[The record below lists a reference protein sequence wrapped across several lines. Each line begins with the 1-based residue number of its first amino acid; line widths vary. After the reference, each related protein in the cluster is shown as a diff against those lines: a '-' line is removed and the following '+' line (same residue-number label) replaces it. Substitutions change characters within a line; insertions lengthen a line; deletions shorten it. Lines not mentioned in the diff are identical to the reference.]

1 MTEFKYCVCC
11 ENEPAVCFNTEV
23 DAMKFARECADTC
36 SCVKVE
42 KSEIDEDGEILNTEV
57 VWTAECDDVTEKEI
71 VSDNEFDTEF
81 PVSDIENIDISD
93 DIDYDE
99 IAKQYKEDP
108 ADWIDNTKLI
118 KEAVDALEEN
128 ESEVECKCCF
138 ELFPKESCV
147 KTEKGYI
154 CKKCN
159 QELHSHQGTSL
170 DLIDSDPFSLDYE
183 DPRDFD
189 EPEEIEAKEEPVDA
203 NEVRKFEAGI
213 EEKIEEHINDRPAD
227 IESDQEY
234 QGTDNAVVDCKK
246 YTVVAH
252 SEDEKPVDCKL
263 EKPALEEPL
272 AGEEVD
278 TKLNEELKV
287 IIDFSDYKPWSGA
300 VDTYELIKDAD
311 KLDELEAYFEELYP
325 DGITATQIND
335 ILWFDGEEVL
345 KYLGLGDVEDE
356 EMDEALTEG
365 VLTEFTPIAPHPV
378 LYKEIDKAYGNNG
391 GFLVTKRR
399 KGKNEGEAAKKTNSI
414 TDAIKFVKELAKNKD
429 IAEIH
434 LQIVKTSKDILIYKD
449 GKETF
454 NKITEVGKNLQA
466 ENKTKVDGATIS
478 DIDELRDNT
487 KKALEKL
494 FATIANNYREPEQEK
509 IKEILQNYAKQL
521 RACTT
526 KEEIDNLK
534 AVKKAKAYIS
544 KLKTKAEYEAE
555 ETTNTESNDNVSTDN
570 TTSNTKIKTDAAA
583 AALKNA
589 YPNNDKQIRIV
600 LSMLKKANLTEDINE
615 NLEEDKKA
623 DELPVDPE
631 AAKLEVHTML
641 NDLVADEIEAIN
653 GYDDAKAQI
662 IDTPIDHKDS
672 ILDTIDHIKGEEQE
686 HIDELID
693 ATTEIPFDKEETHD
707 FAVEEEP
714 HDEPL
719 AEALSEDKLQAIEK
733 YLKSN
738 EVAYLNTE
746 WLDEGEHYTDE
757 VSAYLNYKNNKF
769 ALAISRYH
777 ASEDNNAEYP
787 ERHTEE
793 EEFSFESLADMYE
806 DEECKEILDRIYE
819 NNLDELAKSLAEE
832 THAQVAKPEGDQ
844 IAAYN
849 NALKYAKKENKPYIY
864 GYTNHTDKF
873 FALNLP
879 LKVTG
884 SPAHAEKEFRSKYKN
899 SRVVYVAYP
908 DKDFIDENLKEDKKV
923 DKLPV
928 DPDAAKLNVHTML
941 NDLVADEIEAINGY
955 EDAKSEIVDTP
966 IDHKD
971 NILDTID
978 HIKGEEQEHI
988 DELINATT
996 EIPFDKE
1003 EEITAPEVEDPLN
1016 QDFPEVDE
1024 ESEEK
1029 SLTET
1034 KAKPEGNKVK
1044 SYNDGLKLAKL
1055 NSKPVI
1061 YGYTN
1066 SSYGNKFFALDDPII
1081 CDNVSDETKKFKQ
1094 QYKSCNVVY
1103 VAYPNDQFIED

>member
-1 MTEFKYCVCC
+1 MTEFKYCVHC
-11 ENEPAVCFNTEV
+11 ENEPAVCFDTEV
-23 DAMKFARECADTC
+23 EAMKFARECTGTC
-36 SCVKVE
+36 SCIKVE
-42 KSEIDEDGEILNTEV
+42 KSEIDEDGETLNNEV
-57 VWTAECDDVTEKEI
+57 IWAADCADVIEKETI
-71 VSDNEFDTEF
+71 SDNEFDTDF
-81 PVSDIENIDISD
+81 PASDIENIDISD

-99 IAKQYKEDP
+99 IAKQYKEGP
-108 ADWIDNTKLI
+108 ADWVDDSKLI

-138 ELFPKESCV
+138 DIFPKENCI

-159 QELHSHQGTSL
+159 QELHSHQGTNL

-189 EPEEIEAKEEPVDA
+189 EPEEIEVKEEPVDA
-203 NEVRKFEAGI
+203 NKVRKFEAGI

-227 IESDQEY
+227 IESDQVLY
-234 QGTDNAVVDCKK
+234 GTDNAVVDCKVAK
-246 YTVVAH
+246 VIAH
-252 SEDEKPVDCKL
+252 SEDEKPLDCKMK
-263 EKPALEEPL
+263 KPALEEPL
-272 AGEEVD
+272 AGEEVN

-287 IIDFSDYKPWSGA
+287 IVDFSDYKPWSGA

-325 DGITATQIND
+325 DGITTTQIND
-335 ILWFDGEEVL
+335 ILWFDSEEVL
-345 KYLGLGDVEDE
+345 KYLGLGDEEDE

-365 VLTEFTPIAPHPV
+365 VLTEFTPVAPHPV
-378 LYKEIDKAYGNNG
+378 LYKEIDKVYGNNG

-399 KGKNEGEAAKKTNSI
+399 KGKNESESAKKTNSI

-454 NKITEVGKNLQA
+454 NKIVEVGKNLQA
-466 ENKTKVDGATIS
+466 ENKTKVGGDTIS
-478 DIDELRDNT
+478 DIDEVRDNV
-487 KKALEKL
+487 KLSLEKL
-494 FATIANNYREPEQEK
+494 FASIAHNYKEAEREQ

-521 RACTT
+521 RTCTT
-526 KEEIDNLK
+526 KDEIIALD
-534 AVKKAKAYIS
+534 AVKKAKAEIS
-544 KLKTKAEYEAE
+544 KLKTEAEYEAE
-555 ETTNTESNDNVSTDN
+555 ETADKDTSSEETANKESNDNASTN
-570 TTSNTKIKTDAAA
+570 STTSTNKIKTDAAK

-653 GYDDAKAQI
+653 GYDNAKAQI
-662 IDTPIDHKDS
+662 IDTPIEHKDS
-672 ILDTIDHIKGEEQE
+672 ILDTIDHIKEEEQE

-693 ATTEIPFDKEETHD
+693 ATTEIPFDKEEAHD
-707 FAVEEEP
+707 FAVEEE
-714 HDEPL
+714 
-719 AEALSEDKLQAIEK
+719 
-733 YLKSN
+733 
-738 EVAYLNTE
+738 
-746 WLDEGEHYTDE
+746 
-757 VSAYLNYKNNKF
+757 
-769 ALAISRYH
+769 
-777 ASEDNNAEYP
+777 
-787 ERHTEE
+787 
-793 EEFSFESLADMYE
+793 
-806 DEECKEILDRIYE
+806 
-819 NNLDELAKSLAEE
+819 SLAED
-832 THAQVAKPEGDQ
+832 THAKYAKPEGDRV
-844 IAAYN
+844 AAYN
-849 NALKYAKKENKPYIY
+849 NALKYAKKENKPFIY
-864 GYTNHTDKF
+864 GYTNRAGKF
-873 FALNLP
+873 FAAETP
-879 LKVTG
+879 MKVKG
-884 SPAHAEKEFRSKYKN
+884 SPANAEKEFRSKYKN
-899 SRVVYVAYP
+899 CSVVYMVYP
-908 DKDFIDENLKEDKKV
+908 DKEFIDENLKEAKEV

-928 DPDAAKLNVHTML
+928 DPEAAKLNVHTML

-955 EDAKSEIVDTP
+955 EDAKSKIVDTP
-966 IDHKD
+966 IAHKD

-978 HIKGEEQEHI
+978 HIKEEEQEHI
-988 DELINATT
+988 DELIDAAT

-1003 EEITAPEVEDPLN
+1003 EETTVPEIEEPLN

-1024 ESEEK
+1024 DLDEK
-1029 SLTET
+1029 ILTET

-1066 SSYGNKFFALDDPII
+1066 SSYGNKFFALDEPIV
-1081 CDNVSDETKKFKQ
+1081 CDNVSDETKKFKK

-1103 VAYPNDQFIED
+1103 VAYPNDQFVED

>member
-1 MTEFKYCVCC
+1 MTEFKYCVHC
-11 ENEPAVCFNTEV
+11 ENEPAVCFDTEV
-23 DAMKFARECADTC
+23 DAMKFARDCTGTC
-36 SCVKVE
+36 SCIKVE
-42 KSEIDEDGEILNTEV
+42 KSEIDEDGETLNNEV
-57 VWTAECDDVTEKEI
+57 IWAADCDDIIEKETI
-71 VSDNEFDTEF
+71 SDNEFDTEF
-81 PVSDIENIDISD
+81 PASDIENIDISD

-99 IAKQYKEDP
+99 IAKQYKADP
-108 ADWIDNTKLI
+108 ADWIDDSKLI

-138 ELFPKESCV
+138 DIFPKENCI

-159 QELHSHQGTSL
+159 QELHSHQGTNL

-189 EPEEIEAKEEPVDA
+189 EPDEIEVKEEPVDA
-203 NEVRKFEAGI
+203 NKVRKFEAGI

-234 QGTDNAVVDCKK
+234 QGVDNAVVDCKK
-246 YTVVAH
+246 YTLVAH

-311 KLDELEAYFEELYP
+311 KLDELEFYLEELYP

-335 ILWFDGEEVL
+335 ILWFDSEEVL
-345 KYLGLGDVEDE
+345 KYLGLGDEEDE

-365 VLTEFTPIAPHPV
+365 VLTEFTPVAPHPI

-399 KGKNEGEAAKKTNSI
+399 KGKNESESAKKTNNI

-454 NKITEVGKNLQA
+454 NKIVEVGKNLQA
-466 ENKTKVDGATIS
+466 DNKTKVGGDTIS
-478 DIDELRDNT
+478 DIDEVRDNVRSS
-487 KKALEKL
+487 LEKL
-494 FATIANNYREPEQEK
+494 FANIANNYKEAEREQ

-521 RACTT
+521 RTCTT
-526 KEEIDNLK
+526 KDEIIALD
-534 AVKKAKAYIS
+534 AVKKAKTEIS

-555 ETTNTESNDNVSTDN
+555 ETAGKDISSEETANKETNDVASTDN
-570 TTSNTKIKTDAAA
+570 TASTVKIKTDTAK

-653 GYDDAKAQI
+653 GYDNAKAQI
-662 IDTPIDHKDS
+662 VDTPIEHKDS
-672 ILDTIDHIKGEEQE
+672 ILDTIDHIKEEEQE

-693 ATTEIPFDKEETHD
+693 ATTEIPFDKEEAHD
-707 FAVEEEP
+707 FAVEEE
-714 HDEPL
+714 
-719 AEALSEDKLQAIEK
+719 
-733 YLKSN
+733 
-738 EVAYLNTE
+738 
-746 WLDEGEHYTDE
+746 
-757 VSAYLNYKNNKF
+757 
-769 ALAISRYH
+769 
-777 ASEDNNAEYP
+777 
-787 ERHTEE
+787 
-793 EEFSFESLADMYE
+793 
-806 DEECKEILDRIYE
+806 
-819 NNLDELAKSLAEE
+819 SLAEE
-832 THAQVAKPEGDQ
+832 THAKYAKPEGDRV
-844 IAAYN
+844 AAYN
-849 NALKYAKKENKPYIY
+849 NALKYAKKENKPFIY
-864 GYTNHTDKF
+864 GYTNRAGKF
-873 FALNLP
+873 FAAETP
-879 LKVTG
+879 MKVKGNPTD
-884 SPAHAEKEFRSKYKN
+884 AEKEFRSKYKN
-899 SRVVYVAYP
+899 CSVVYMVYP
-908 DKDFIDENLKEDKKV
+908 DKDFIDENLKEAKKV
-923 DKLPV
+923 NELPV
-928 DPDAAKLNVHTML
+928 DPEAAKLNVHTML

-955 EDAKSEIVDTP
+955 EGAKSKIVDTP
-966 IDHKD
+966 IAHKD

-978 HIKGEEQEHI
+978 HIKEEEQEHI
-988 DELINATT
+988 DELIDAAT

-1003 EEITAPEVEDPLN
+1003 EETTVSEVEEPFN

-1024 ESEEK
+1024 ELDEK
-1029 SLTET
+1029 FLTET

-1066 SSYGNKFFALDDPII
+1066 SSYGNKFFALDEPIV

-1103 VAYPNDQFIED
+1103 VAYPNDQFVED

>member
-1 MTEFKYCVCC
+1 MTEFKYCVHC
-11 ENEPAVCFNTEV
+11 ENEPAVCFDTEV
-23 DAMKFARECADTC
+23 DAMKFARDCTGTC
-36 SCVKVE
+36 SCIKVE
-42 KSEIDEDGEILNTEV
+42 KSEIDEDGEILNNEV
-57 VWTAECDDVTEKEI
+57 IWTADCDDIIEKEI

-81 PVSDIENIDISD
+81 PASDIENINISD

-108 ADWIDNTKLI
+108 ADWIDDSKLI

-138 ELFPKESCV
+138 DIFPKENCI

-159 QELHSHQGTSL
+159 QELHSHQGTNL

-189 EPEEIEAKEEPVDA
+189 EPEEIEVKEEPVSA

-227 IESDQEY
+227 IESDQVLY
-234 QGTDNAVVDCKK
+234 GTDNAVVDCKVAK
-246 YTVVAH
+246 VIAH
-252 SEDEKPVDCKL
+252 SEDEKPLDCKMK
-263 EKPALEEPL
+263 KPALEEPL

-311 KLDELEAYFEELYP
+311 KLDELEFYLEELYP

-335 ILWFDGEEVL
+335 ILWFDSEEVL
-345 KYLGLGDVEDE
+345 KYLGLGDEEDE

-365 VLTEFTPIAPHPV
+365 VLTEFTPVAPHPI
-378 LYKEIDKAYGNNG
+378 LYKEIDKVYGNNG

-399 KGKNEGEAAKKTNSI
+399 KGKNESESAKKTNSI

-434 LQIVKTSKDILIYKD
+434 LQIVKTAKDILIYKD

-454 NKITEVGKNLQA
+454 NKIVEVGKNLQA
-466 ENKTKVDGATIS
+466 ENKTKVGGDTIS
-478 DIDELRDNT
+478 DIDEVRDNVRSS
-487 KKALEKL
+487 LEKL
-494 FATIANNYREPEQEK
+494 FANIAHNYKEAEQEQ

-526 KEEIDNLK
+526 KDEIITLD
-534 AVKKAKAYIS
+534 AIKKAKAEIS
-544 KLKTKAEYEAE
+544 KLKTAAEYEAE
-555 ETTNTESNDNVSTDN
+555 ETADKDTSSEETTNKETNDTASTDSA
-570 TTSNTKIKTDAAA
+570 TSTTKIKTDAAK

-615 NLEEDKKA
+615 NLEEAKKD

-653 GYDDAKAQI
+653 GYDNAKAQI
-662 IDTPIDHKDS
+662 VDTPIEHKDN
-672 ILDTIDHIKGEEQE
+672 ILDTIDHIKEEEQE

-693 ATTEIPFDKEETHD
+693 ATTEIPFDKEEAHD
-707 FAVEEEP
+707 FA
-714 HDEPL
+714 
-719 AEALSEDKLQAIEK
+719 
-733 YLKSN
+733 
-738 EVAYLNTE
+738 
-746 WLDEGEHYTDE
+746 
-757 VSAYLNYKNNKF
+757 
-769 ALAISRYH
+769 
-777 ASEDNNAEYP
+777 
-787 ERHTEE
+787 TEE
-793 EEFSFESLADMYE
+793 E
-806 DEECKEILDRIYE
+806 
-819 NNLDELAKSLAEE
+819 SLAED
-832 THAQVAKPEGDQ
+832 THAKYAKPEGDR

-849 NALKYAKKENKPYIY
+849 NALKYAKKENKPFIY
-864 GYTNHTDKF
+864 GYTNRAGKF
-873 FALNLP
+873 FAAEAP
-879 LKVTG
+879 MRVTG
-884 SPAHAEKEFRSKYKN
+884 SPANAEKEFRSKYKN
-899 SRVVYVAYP
+899 CSVVYMVYP
-908 DKDFIDENLKEDKKV
+908 DKEFIDENLKEDKKV
-923 DKLPV
+923 NKLPV
-928 DPDAAKLNVHTML
+928 DSEAAKLNVHTML

-955 EDAKSEIVDTP
+955 EDAKSEIVNTP
-966 IDHKD
+966 IAHKD

-978 HIKGEEQEHI
+978 HIKEEEQEHI
-988 DELINATT
+988 DELIDAAT

-1003 EEITAPEVEDPLN
+1003 DETSVPEVEEPFN

-1024 ESEEK
+1024 ELDEK
-1029 SLTET
+1029 ILTET

-1044 SYNDGLKLAKL
+1044 SYNDGLKVAKL

-1066 SSYGNKFFALDDPII
+1066 SSYGNKFFALDNPII
-1081 CDNVSDETKKFKQ
+1081 CDNVSDETKKFRQ

>member
-1 MTEFKYCVCC
+1 M
-11 ENEPAVCFNTEV
+11 
-23 DAMKFARECADTC
+23 
-36 SCVKVE
+36 
-42 KSEIDEDGEILNTEV
+42 
-57 VWTAECDDVTEKEI
+57 
-71 VSDNEFDTEF
+71 
-81 PVSDIENIDISD
+81 SDIENIDISD

-99 IAKQYKEDP
+99 IAKQYKEDQ
-108 ADWIDNTKLI
+108 ADWIDDNKLI
-118 KEAVDALEEN
+118 KEAVNALEEN

-159 QELHSHQGTSL
+159 QELHSHQGASL

-189 EPEEIEAKEEPVDA
+189 ELEEVEVKDEPVNA
-203 NEVRKFEAGI
+203 NEVRKH
-213 EEKIEEHINDRPAD
+213 EKAI
-227 IESDQEY
+227 
-234 QGTDNAVVDCKK
+234 
-246 YTVVAH
+246 
-252 SEDEKPVDCKL
+252 
-263 EKPALEEPL
+263 
-272 AGEEVD
+272 
-278 TKLNEELKV
+278 NEELKV

-356 EMDEALTEG
+356 E
-365 VLTEFTPIAPHPV
+365 
-378 LYKEIDKAYGNNG
+378 
-391 GFLVTKRR
+391 
-399 KGKNEGEAAKKTNSI
+399 
-414 TDAIKFVKELAKNKD
+414 
-429 IAEIH
+429 
-434 LQIVKTSKDILIYKD
+434 
-449 GKETF
+449 
-454 NKITEVGKNLQA
+454 
-466 ENKTKVDGATIS
+466 
-478 DIDELRDNT
+478 IDESIKEHINDRPADIESDQEYQGVDNAVVDC
-487 KKALEKL
+487 KKYTVVAHSEDEKPVDCKLKKPALEKPL
-494 FATIANNYREPEQEK
+494 AG
-509 IKEILQNYAKQL
+509 
-521 RACTT
+521 
-526 KEEIDNLK
+526 EEIDIKLDE
-534 AVKKAKAYIS
+534 AKK
-544 KLKTKAEYEAE
+544 
-555 ETTNTESNDNVSTDN
+555 D
-570 TTSNTKIKTDAAA
+570 
-583 AALKNA
+583 
-589 YPNNDKQIRIV
+589 
-600 LSMLKKANLTEDINE
+600 
-615 NLEEDKKA
+615 

-662 IDTPIDHKDS
+662 IDTPIEHKDN

-693 ATTEIPFDKEETHD
+693 ATTEIPFDKEEETHD
-707 FAVEEEP
+707 FAAEEE
-714 HDEPL
+714 
-719 AEALSEDKLQAIEK
+719 
-733 YLKSN
+733 
-738 EVAYLNTE
+738 
-746 WLDEGEHYTDE
+746 
-757 VSAYLNYKNNKF
+757 
-769 ALAISRYH
+769 
-777 ASEDNNAEYP
+777 
-787 ERHTEE
+787 
-793 EEFSFESLADMYE
+793 
-806 DEECKEILDRIYE
+806 
-819 NNLDELAKSLAEE
+819 SLAEE

-849 NALKYAKKENKPYIY
+849 NALKYAKKENKPFIY

-955 EDAKSEIVDTP
+955 DDAKAEIIDTP
-966 IDHKD
+966 IEHKD

-978 HIKGEEQEHI
+978 HIKDEEKEHI
-988 DELINATT
+988 DELIDAAT

-1003 EEITAPEVEDPLN
+1003 EETTAPEVEEPFN

-1024 ESEEK
+1024 ELDEK
-1029 SLTET
+1029 ILTET

-1066 SSYGNKFFALDDPII
+1066 SSYDNKFFALDNPIV

>member
-1 MTEFKYCVCC
+1 MTEFKYCVHC
-11 ENEPAVCFNTEV
+11 ENEPAVCFDTEV
-23 DAMKFARECADTC
+23 DAMKFARECTGTC
-36 SCVKVE
+36 SCIKVE
-42 KSEIDEDGEILNTEV
+42 KSEIDEDGEILNNEV
-57 VWTAECDDVTEKEI
+57 IWTADCDDVIEKETI
-71 VSDNEFDTEF
+71 SDNEFDTEF
-81 PVSDIENIDISD
+81 PASDIENIDISD

-108 ADWIDNTKLI
+108 ADWIDDNKLI

-138 ELFPKESCV
+138 DIFPKENCI

-159 QELHSHQGTSL
+159 QELHSHQGTNL

-189 EPEEIEAKEEPVDA
+189 EPEEIEVKEEPVNA

-227 IESDQEY
+227 IESDQVLY
-234 QGTDNAVVDCKK
+234 GTDNAVVDCKVAK
-246 YTVVAH
+246 VIAH
-252 SEDEKPVDCKL
+252 SEDEKPLDCKMK
-263 EKPALEEPL
+263 KPALEEPL

-311 KLDELEAYFEELYP
+311 KLDELEFYLEELYP

-335 ILWFDGEEVL
+335 ILWFDSEEVL
-345 KYLGLGDVEDE
+345 KYLGLGDEEDE

-365 VLTEFTPIAPHPV
+365 VLTEFTPVAPHPV
-378 LYKEIDKAYGNNG
+378 LYKEIDKVYGNNG

-399 KGKNEGEAAKKTNSI
+399 KGKNESESAKKTNSI

-434 LQIVKTSKDILIYKD
+434 LQIIKTSKDILIYKD

-454 NKITEVGKNLQA
+454 NKIVEVGKNLQS
-466 ENKTKVDGATIS
+466 ENKTKVGGDTIS
-478 DIDELRDNT
+478 DIDEVRDNVRSS
-487 KKALEKL
+487 LEKL
-494 FATIANNYREPEQEK
+494 FANIAHNYKETEQEQ

-526 KEEIDNLK
+526 KDEIVTLD
-534 AVKKAKAYIS
+534 AVKKAKAEIS
-544 KLKTKAEYEAE
+544 KLKTEAEYEAE
-555 ETTNTESNDNVSTDN
+555 ETASKDTSSEETANKETNDITSTDN
-570 TTSNTKIKTDAAA
+570 TTSTNKIKTDAAK

-653 GYDDAKAQI
+653 GYDNAKAQI
-662 IDTPIDHKDS
+662 VDTPIEHKDN
-672 ILDTIDHIKGEEQE
+672 ILDTIDHIKEEEQE

-693 ATTEIPFDKEETHD
+693 ATTEIPFDKEEAHD
-707 FAVEEEP
+707 FAVE
-714 HDEPL
+714 
-719 AEALSEDKLQAIEK
+719 
-733 YLKSN
+733 
-738 EVAYLNTE
+738 
-746 WLDEGEHYTDE
+746 
-757 VSAYLNYKNNKF
+757 
-769 ALAISRYH
+769 
-777 ASEDNNAEYP
+777 
-787 ERHTEE
+787 
-793 EEFSFESLADMYE
+793 
-806 DEECKEILDRIYE
+806 KE
-819 NNLDELAKSLAEE
+819 SLAEE
-832 THAQVAKPEGDQ
+832 THAKYAKPEGDR

-849 NALKYAKKENKPYIY
+849 NALKYAKKENKPFIY
-864 GYTNHTDKF
+864 GYTNRAGKF
-873 FALNLP
+873 FAAESP
-879 LKVTG
+879 MRVTG
-884 SPAHAEKEFRSKYKN
+884 NPANAEKEFRSKYKN
-899 SRVVYVAYP
+899 CSVVYMVYP
-908 DKDFIDENLKEDKKV
+908 DKEFINENLKEAKEV

-928 DPDAAKLNVHTML
+928 DPEAAKLNVHTML

-955 EDAKSEIVDTP
+955 EDAKSEIVNTP
-966 IDHKD
+966 IAHKD

-978 HIKGEEQEHI
+978 HIKDEEKEHI
-988 DELINATT
+988 DELIDAAT

-1003 EEITAPEVEDPLN
+1003 EETSVPEVEEPFN

-1024 ESEEK
+1024 EPEEK

-1034 KAKPEGNKVK
+1034 KAKPEGDKVK

-1066 SSYGNKFFALDDPII
+1066 SSYGNKFFALDNPII